1 MKLLE
6 VTKKIKIDKRQN
18 NQNMIF
24 KRLEDKIGRLRKG
37 SGAGIRKKWVEGHE
51 LTAKYKWE
59 GH

>member
-1 MKLLE
+1 
-6 VTKKIKIDKRQN
+6 
-18 NQNMIF
+18 MIF